1 MCQEMLRKID
11 QKDVLCLPRSVN
23 SITQKVES
31 ATADSI
37 DDALNSFF
45 DKTSSGGEI
54 DANISFACQL
64 TI

>member
-23 SITQKVES
+23 PITKKVES

-45 DKTSSGGEI
+45 DKT
-54 DANISFACQL
+54 ISFACQL